1 MRTLNSYKSQNLI
14 LMKTIHRKLLCVA
27 LISSLIFSCAKHE
40 TGAAEISAADTEMS
54 SAKIVTDS
62 VSSAA
67 STQVPGK
74 EFVKTASVDIEVKDV
89 YDATIKIENSLK
101 EMGGYV
107 TKSEL
112 LNNTI
117 SEETY
122 NQSDEKAMMVKKSQM
137 MNNMEVRVPTLQLAD
152 FLQKIN
158 GSSLYLNSRIINADD
173 VTANIQM
180 ARLEQQRMQK
190 KTEKIDKIKQNTTS
204 VEQYDDN
211 EREKNQTTIDSY
223 NLKDNIAFS
232 TVNLTLKE
240 PGIRVAEIAVTNS
253 KAIDA
258 KYKTNF
264 FYESKISIING
275 FYLIQE
281 FVILLLNLWPFILL
295 IIAGIFVYKKRK
307 TAFKKTTPT
316 TES

>member
-1 MRTLNSYKSQNLI
+1 
-14 LMKTIHRKLLCVA
+14 MKTIHQKLLCA
-27 LISSLIFSCAKHE
+27 GLISSLIFSCAKHE
-40 TGAAEISAADTEMS
+40 TGAAEMSATDAEMS
-54 SAKIVTDS
+54 NAKIATDS

-74 EFVKTASVDIEVKDV
+74 EFVKTASVDMEVKDV

-117 SEETY
+117 SQETY

-137 MNNMEVRVPTLQLAD
+137 QNTMQVKVPTLQLAD

-158 GSSLYLNSRIINADD
+158 GSSVYLNSRIINADD

-180 ARLEQQRMQK
+180 AKLEQKRMQK
-190 KTEKIDKIKQNTTS
+190 KTESISKIKQNSKT
-204 VEQYDDN
+204 VEQDDEN
-211 EREKNQTTIDSY
+211 EREKNQSTVDTY
-223 NLKDNIAFS
+223 NLQDNIAYS
-232 TVNLTLKE
+232 TVDLNLKE
-240 PGIRVAEIAVTNS
+240 PNIRVAEIAVTNS

-307 TAFKKTTPT
+307 TAFKKATPT

>member
-1 MRTLNSYKSQNLI
+1 MKTIHQNLI
-14 LMKTIHRKLLCVA
+14 LAVLFSGLVI
-27 LISSLIFSCAKHE
+27 SCAKHE
-40 TGAAEISAADTEMS
+40 TGVADARISSKEVANAKMDAAEA
-54 SAKIVTDS
+54 VTDS

-67 STQVPGK
+67 SVQVQGK
-74 EFVKTASVDIEVKDV
+74 EFVKTASVDMEVKDV
-89 YDATIKIENSLK
+89 YDATIKIESSLK

-117 SEETY
+117 SQETY

-158 GSSLYLNSRIINADD
+158 ASSLYLNSRIINAED
-173 VTANIQM
+173 VTSNIQM

-190 KTEKIDKIKQNTTS
+190 KTDKIDKIKQNTTS

-232 TVNLTLKE
+232 TVNLSLKE
-240 PGIRVAEIAVTNS
+240 PNIRVAEIAVTNA
-253 KAIDA
+253 KAIDT

-281 FVILLLNLWPFILL
+281 FVILLLNLWPFWILL
-295 IIAGIFVYKKRK
+295 IAGIFVYKRRK
-307 TAFKKTTPT
+307 TVFKKATPT